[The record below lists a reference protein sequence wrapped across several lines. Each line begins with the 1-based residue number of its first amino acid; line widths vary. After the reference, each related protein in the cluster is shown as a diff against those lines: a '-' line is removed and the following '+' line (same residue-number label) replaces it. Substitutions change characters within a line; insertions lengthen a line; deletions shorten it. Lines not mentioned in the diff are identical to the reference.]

1 MWYYDTTIYFLLV
14 VPVAAFI
21 EFTQMPLSQAVVFGQ
36 NVVLNCEAV
45 TDQPGTLTY
54 TWYHNGTQL
63 TASVFSN
70 NSLLI
75 VDVQQNKLGNYS
87 CHVTSSNHSETN
99 ILSSA
104 VLIQAYIR
112 PFVTNPSQVTV
123 TEGDTAI
130 LECVTGESAPPPQ
143 VYWEKDGQPVTSG
156 SQFKARFGTQLY
168 DMIGQ
173 YYMKLI
179 LDSKPRETGLYSCV
193 AVNTAQG
200 IQVKS
205 LVVQVK
211 ISAIET
217 KPYID
222 VDISQNSSV
231 MAPESFQLVLNCAIG
246 SFPKPV
252 ITWYKLQ
259 DVIVPDSRV
268 RVLSNG
274 SLEFVLLI
282 QDDQGYYFCEGSN
295 YLGHI
300 RTQDVFVQVSYID
313 LLFQEEP
320 ESLYITA
327 GHPVVL
333 HCSPPTSFP
342 LANVSWYKNNQPM
355 KYRTGEQA
363 VYIVDPVV
371 GIWNLF
377 FTDIQK
383 QDEGRYFCVASNNY
397 AIPTSRTSKSSD
409 LQIGGGP
416 VFVDPPVST
425 SVVTGEG
432 TQMTC
437 MVGGDPFPQI
447 TWFLNGLM
455 VLPDDTLIL
464 RNQNQELHMANV
476 NKIREGLYTCRATNI
491 YGESESTAYLKVL
504 VPPVIIDFTESV
516 TVLSNHDLVLPCYV
530 NGDPKP
536 TIQWLKDGKDI
547 TSSDRILIG
556 SSDLTVKKVDL
567 TDAGIYTCHAFNMA
581 GAIFNTATVIVNMKP
596 EFLKSPLNKTVI
608 LGLSV
613 AMDCEVRGHPTPTVS
628 WLFNGTNLLPH
639 GTIVSSDNHGIHVA
653 MVTWRHVG
661 LYTCVAS
668 NILEAVTRDGRLSV
682 HVLPRIQAI
691 NGDPVVYLN
700 QELDLTCTVSGIPNP
715 TIKWVHQDTAVV
727 PSLDGRVTIPAQNK
741 LFIKYVKVSDQGEY
755 KCVAENLA
763 GKTEFPITVT
773 VIESPI
779 PPVLTRAVSFTSTT
793 VTLRWSPSTQN
804 PNTPLSQYII
814 YYKKE
819 IDVDYKRLPIT
830 AGSTDSQIEVV
841 GLSPGTM
848 YMFVVSGVNP
858 AGEGSLSNVLSAK
871 TMDSGPS
878 APRNLKILFSNSSTM
893 QLEWEI
899 PAETNGQIRKYQV
912 WYKIKG
918 DNTEIMSLVTTKD
931 ISKPS
936 VTLTINNLD
945 PFTPYEFKV
954 RGATEESGEDMWGEL
969 SGYIDVKTSAS
980 VPSDVPQITKVQT
993 LSSTAIQ
1000 VGWQDPPIKTW
1011 DGQSLKYRVYSTDL
1025 NFTSATNQITT
1036 THFSINITTLS
1047 PWRWYSFVLE
1057 IGNEAGWGDRSN
1069 AVISNTF
1076 PSAPSAPPVI
1086 FSIQV
1091 SDKEVK
1097 VTFQLPDK
1105 STWNSKLTGVIIQ
1118 YTDGNSVETNY
1129 VDNIQKTSLTIRQL
1143 LPWTE
1148 YRLRLG
1154 IYTDTV
1160 TNGNG
1165 PYTEWRTV
1173 RTNESAPGKV
1183 GNVNYQ
1189 ATPTSITLTWSPPQ
1203 KPNGVIQ
1210 HYVIQYQDKGLD
1222 EDHLTSNVLVFR
1234 PTTEDTMSGNGVV
1247 TRIQT
1252 DLTTVIL
1259 QNLSPGHVFRI
1270 TIVAVNG
1277 ASVGDQF
1284 YYTASTTFL
1293 PPLPIETT
1301 TKEEMSTEATTISLS
1316 QSKGV
1321 NSVLSPAVF
1330 GGIIAGAVLVVMV
1343 IILVTCLCIRRKR
1356 LDQAKYVNTK
1366 NPGVFGNLQGDK
1378 SLRTSKSEQLEDRG
1392 SLRRIDFVGDSV
1404 QYGSN
1409 NKTKKEQPSIV
1420 ISSLEVPGTQLI
1432 KRSSNNSINGIE
1444 NPGYKDQTGDT
1455 ESLAVSMTL
1464 SSEDFLAE
1472 SASLKRTSRM
1482 RTESAAAI
1490 AVLRNQR
1497 LPRLPRSQDDTDTLI
1512 NHDSV
1517 VIYTERTAL

>member
-1 MWYYDTTIYFLLV
+1 
-14 VPVAAFI
+14 
-21 EFTQMPLSQAVVFGQ
+21 MPLSQAAVFGH
-36 NVVLNCEAV
+36 NIVLNCEAV

-54 TWYHNGTQL
+54 FWYHNGNQL
-63 TASVFSN
+63 SASVFSN

-75 VDVQQNKLGNYS
+75 VDVQQSKLGNYS
-87 CHVTSSNHSETN
+87 CQVTSSNSSETA

-104 VLIQAYIR
+104 VIIQAYIKA
-112 PFVTNPSQVTV
+112 FVTNPSQVTV
-123 TEGDTAI
+123 TEGEVAI
-130 LECVTGESAPPPQ
+130 LECVTGESAPPPK

-156 SQFKARFGTQLY
+156 SQYKARFGSHSY

-179 LDSKPRETGLYSCV
+179 LESKPRETGSYSCV

-211 ISAIET
+211 ISATET

-222 VDISQNSSV
+222 VDISQNSTV
-231 MAPESFQLVLNCAIG
+231 MAPEGFLLVLNCAIG
-246 SFPKPV
+246 GFPKPV

-268 RVLSNG
+268 KVLTNG

-295 YLGHI
+295 YLGHV
-300 RTQDVFVQVSYID
+300 RTQDISVQVSYID

-320 ESLYITA
+320 DSLYITA
-327 GHPVVL
+327 GQPVVL
-333 HCSPPTSFP
+333 HCSPPISFP
-342 LANVSWYKNNQPM
+342 SANVSWYKNNQPM

-383 QDEGRYFCVASNNY
+383 QDEGRYFCVATNNY
-397 AIPTSRTSKSSD
+397 AIPTSRTSKSAD

-416 VFVDPPVST
+416 VFLDPPVST

-432 TQMTC
+432 TQITC

-447 TWFLNGLM
+447 TWFLDGLM
-455 VLPDDTLIL
+455 VIPDDTLIL

-476 NKIREGLYTCRATNI
+476 NKIREGLYTCRATNV
-491 YGESESTAYLKVL
+491 YGEAESTAYLNVL
-504 VPPVIIDFTESV
+504 VPPVIVDFTESV
-516 TVLSNHDLVLPCYV
+516 TVISDNDLVLPCYV

-547 TSSDRILIG
+547 IPSDRILIG

-567 TDAGIYTCHAFNMA
+567 YDAGIYTCHAFNMA
-581 GAIFNTATVIVNMKP
+581 GAVFGMATVTVNMKP
-596 EFLKSPLNKTVI
+596 EFIKSPLDKTVI

-613 AMDCEVRGHPTPTVS
+613 DMDCEVRGHPTPTVS
-628 WLFNGTNLLPH
+628 WLFNGTNLLPP
-639 GTIVSSDNHGIHVA
+639 GTIVSSDHHGIHVA
-653 MVTWRHVG
+653 IVTWRHVG

-668 NILEAVTRDGRLSV
+668 NILEAATRDGRLSV

-715 TIKWVHQDTAVV
+715 TIKWLHQDTAVV

-741 LFIKYVKVSDQGEY
+741 LFIKYIKVLDQGEY
-755 KCVAENLA
+755 KCVAENFA
-763 GKTEFPITVT
+763 GKTEFPITVS

-779 PPVLTRAVSFTSTT
+779 PPVLTKTVSFTSTS
-793 VTLRWSPSTQN
+793 VTLTWSPSTQK

-819 IDVDYKRLPIT
+819 IDADYKRLPIT
-830 AGSTDSQIEVV
+830 AGSTDAQIEVV
-841 GLSPGTM
+841 GLSPGTI

-878 APRNLKILFSNSSTM
+878 APRNLKTLFSNSSTV

-899 PAETNGQIRKYQV
+899 PAETNGQIGKYQV

-918 DNTEIMSLVTTKD
+918 DNTEIMSLVTTND
-931 ISKPS
+931 INKPS
-936 VTLTINNLD
+936 VTMKISNLE
-945 PFTPYEFKV
+945 PFTLYEFKV

-969 SGYIDVKTSAS
+969 SNYVDVKTSAS
-980 VPSDVPQITKVQT
+980 VPGVVPQITKVQT

-1000 VGWQDPPIKTW
+1000 VGWQDPSMGTW
-1011 DGQSLKYRVYSTDL
+1011 NGQSLKYRVYYTEL
-1025 NFTSATNQITT
+1025 NFTSATSQITT
-1036 THFSINITTLS
+1036 THFSINITSLS

-1076 PSAPSAPPVI
+1076 PAAPTAPPVI
-1086 FSIQV
+1086 FSIQA
-1091 SDKEVK
+1091 SDKDVELI
-1097 VTFQLPDK
+1097 FQLPDK
-1105 STWNSKLTGVIIQ
+1105 STWNSKLTGIIIQ
-1118 YTDGNSVETNY
+1118 YTDGDSVETNY
-1129 VDNIQKTSLTIRQL
+1129 VGNIQRTSVTIRQL

-1148 YRLRLG
+1148 YRIRLG
-1154 IYTDTV
+1154 IYTDSV
-1160 TNGNG
+1160 TNGDG

-1173 RTNESAPGKV
+1173 RTNESAPGTV
-1183 GNVNYQ
+1183 GNVNHQ
-1189 ATPTSITLTWSPPQ
+1189 ATPTSITLTWSPPS

-1210 HYVIQYQDKGLD
+1210 HYVIQYQDEGLGA
-1222 EDHLTSNVLVFR
+1222 DHFTSNILVFR
-1234 PTTEDTMSGNGVV
+1234 PTTDDTVSGNGKCQDLRFEEVV
-1247 TRIQT
+1247 KRIQT

-1259 QNLSPGHVFRI
+1259 QNLSPGHVFKI
-1270 TIVAVNG
+1270 TIMTVNG
-1277 ASVGDQF
+1277 GGVGDKF
-1284 YYTASTTFL
+1284 YYTASTASL
-1293 PPLPIETT
+1293 PPLPVETT
-1301 TKEEMSTEATTISLS
+1301 TTEEMSTEGTTVSLS
-1316 QSKGV
+1316 QPNGV

-1356 LDQAKYVNTK
+1356 LDQAKYVNSK
-1366 NPGVFGNLQGDK
+1366 DPGVFGNLQGDK
-1378 SLRTSKSEQLEDRG
+1378 SLRTSKSEQIEDRG
-1392 SLRRIDFVGDSV
+1392 SLRRIDFVGDTV
-1404 QYGSN
+1404 LYGSN
-1409 NKTKKEQPSIV
+1409 NQTKKEQPSIV
-1420 ISSLEVPGTQLI
+1420 ISSLEVPGTKLI

-1455 ESLAVSMTL
+1455 ESIAVSMTL
-1464 SSEDFLAE
+1464 SSEDLLSE